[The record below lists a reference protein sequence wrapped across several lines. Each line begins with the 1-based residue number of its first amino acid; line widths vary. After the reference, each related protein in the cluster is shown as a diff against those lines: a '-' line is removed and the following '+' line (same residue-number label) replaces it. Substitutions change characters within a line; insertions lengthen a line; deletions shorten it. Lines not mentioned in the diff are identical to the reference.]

1 MKNHST
7 RLVVLLTS
15 LWIAAPVAADIEAA
29 QAAYDGG
36 DFDRAAS
43 LATPLAESGDPAAL
57 NLLGLMHH
65 YGQGTTEDDARAF
78 ELFRR
83 AADGGLAAA
92 QYTLANMY
100 MYGYGI
106 PEGTEEPEREA
117 VRLYIDA
124 ALGGNADSQYTL
136 GLMLLA
142 GSVVI
147 QDPEEAMVWI
157 QRAAAQGH
165 EAAQDYVDSNS
176 GS

>member
-1 MKNHST
+1 MNFHLL
-7 RLVVLLTS
+7 RPLVLIAS
-15 LWIAAPVAADIEAA
+15 LWIAAPATADFGAA
-29 QAAYDGG
+29 QAAYNSGE
-36 DFDRAAS
+36 FDNAAN
-43 LATPLAESGDPAAL
+43 LAAPLAEAGDPAAL

-65 YGQGTTEDDARAF
+65 YGHGMAEDDGKAF
-78 ELFRR
+78 DLFRR

-92 QYTLANMY
+92 QYNLANMY

-124 ALGGNADSQYTL
+124 ALGGNADAQYTL

-142 GSVVI
+142 GSVVV